1 MIEQKELEQLA
12 IGGVLRSLRKEQDL
26 TLADVGTPSDI
37 KASHLSLVER
47 GKIGVSLPTLFALL
61 QTLGIGKADFM
72 AKVEEMIPQLL
83 AEKKKRI
90 DGRSFHEEMISMQ
103 NLLEQVEKEAQKTKN
118 DLIVKLCAR
127 IRNLFPDWLSIE
139 NIDSYLQQEETE
151 DPSSFS
157 SQKFNEV

>member
-12 IGGVLRSLRKEQDL
+12 IGGVLRSLRKEKDM

-83 AEKKKRI
+83 AEKKK
-90 DGRSFHEEMISMQ
+90 
-103 NLLEQVEKEAQKTKN
+103 
-118 DLIVKLCAR
+118 
-127 IRNLFPDWLSIE
+127 
-139 NIDSYLQQEETE
+139 E
-151 DPSSFS
+151 D
-157 SQKFNEV
+157 